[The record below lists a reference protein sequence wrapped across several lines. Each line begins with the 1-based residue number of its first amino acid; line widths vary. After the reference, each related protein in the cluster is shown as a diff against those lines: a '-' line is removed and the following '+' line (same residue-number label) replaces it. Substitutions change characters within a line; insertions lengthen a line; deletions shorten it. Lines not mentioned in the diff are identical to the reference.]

1 MDSKSRYN
9 GTVTHDDISDVA
21 IETHKD
27 KNNADFVAIIG
38 PGFSGDTIKEH
49 ARKKGFALVT
59 VQELIDIAKNSEAL
73 GLSLVE
79 ISLLFKSPNGLS
91 QLDELISTKKRDME
105 IVTLVIST
113 FKEEQETMDSLS
125 ARDLYFLL
133 RNTNVSPSMEE
144 LIRTFEIL
152 SKDEI
157 GILSQVK
164 KASALEN
171 VTYSIDDGMRSVN
184 RLRALATAIEKGL
197 S

>member
-1 MDSKSRYN
+1 
-9 GTVTHDDISDVA
+9 
-21 IETHKD
+21 
-27 KNNADFVAIIG
+27 
-38 PGFSGDTIKEH
+38 
-49 ARKKGFALVT
+49 
-59 VQELIDIAKNSEAL
+59 
-73 GLSLVE
+73 
-79 ISLLFKSPNGLS
+79 
-91 QLDELISTKKRDME
+91 
-105 IVTLVIST
+105 
-113 FKEEQETMDSLS
+113 
-125 ARDLYFLL
+125 
-133 RNTNVSPSMEE
+133 MEE